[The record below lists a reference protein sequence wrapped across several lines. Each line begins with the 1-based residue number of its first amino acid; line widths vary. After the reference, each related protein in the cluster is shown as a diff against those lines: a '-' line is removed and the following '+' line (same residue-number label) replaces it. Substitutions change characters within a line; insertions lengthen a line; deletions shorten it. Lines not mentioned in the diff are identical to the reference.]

1 MFVRSIQSLNNSC
14 KIKDIKIVESY
25 CCIFFIDIRCEL
37 QASRV
42 VVLDNGKKMLYTSI
56 HMPKS
61 FIIAVCSLIN
71 EKLTVRDKLFSQ
83 YDTVF

>member
-1 MFVRSIQSLNNSC
+1 MLH
-14 KIKDIKIVESY
+14 
-25 CCIFFIDIRCEL
+25 FFIDNRCEL

-71 EKLTVRDKLFSQ
+71 KKLTETNFFHNMILFFKH
-83 YDTVF
+83 DFIGHKVVNNEKNK